1 MEKYFDHPETI
12 TEDEI
17 RAAIRK
23 ATIAMEINPIIFG
36 SSFKNKGVQPADIG
50 ADGTEVVF
58 RYQAVAGIELVKLG
72 ELLAQLFN
80 AAAVLGGGLD
90 GGSVLLVK
98 GTGAVNDVGSI
109 ANAPL
114 AQVFGGF
121 GGEGMFAPAIG
132 NQQHKAI
139 IFHQKVEA
147 EVGELT
153 RSEERRVG
161 KECRSRWSPYH

>member
-1 MEKYFDHPETI
+1 MEKGYLKAVLLRNGFQVAFNLSIKRGHG
-12 TEDEI
+12 
-17 RAAIRK
+17 AA
-23 ATIAMEINPIIFG
+23 AFACGGGELGEFCWMA
-36 SSFKNKGVQPADIG
+36 ADIG

-114 AQVFGGF
+114 AKVFPPG
-121 GGEGMFAPAIG
+121 
-132 NQQHKAI
+132 
-139 IFHQKVEA
+139 
-147 EVGELT
+147 
-153 RSEERRVG
+153 R
-161 KECRSRWSPYH
+161 